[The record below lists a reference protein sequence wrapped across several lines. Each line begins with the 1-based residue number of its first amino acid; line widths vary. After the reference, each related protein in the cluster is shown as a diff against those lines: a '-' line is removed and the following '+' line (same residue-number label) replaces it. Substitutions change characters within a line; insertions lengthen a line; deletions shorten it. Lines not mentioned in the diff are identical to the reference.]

1 MAPAGVPVVVGSE
14 EHPRYGPL
22 VSFGLAGPATEL
34 LGDRAHH
41 ILPLTDVDAAR
52 LISSVR
58 AAPLL
63 SGYRGSAA
71 VDVGALAE
79 LLLRVARLADDL
91 PEVVRLTLNPVIAS
105 AAAVPV
111 LSAEVVVGPPPPRA
125 DVGPRRYWAPPAPGG
140 PDR

>member
-63 SGYRGSAA
+63 SGYRGSAP
-71 VDVGALAE
+71 VDAGALAE

-91 PEVVRLTLNPVIAS
+91 PEVVRLALNPVIAS
-105 AAAVPV
+105 AAAVTV

-125 DVGPRRYWAPPAPGG
+125 DVGPRRYWAPLSPGAP
-140 PDR
+140 DS